1 MRLRGRYILILNT
14 VSKKTVLFTFLL
26 VAFVPTA
33 FSQQARFQTIQ
44 FRWYT
49 DEEPC
54 DRVYKSPTDRIRSL
68 REGLAH
74 RVGIIEGES
83 RTCVPRNS
91 PGYNSIY
98 GSTGTFIGRD
108 GTSNATLVG
117 DGNGGYALLVSLHSL
132 VDDDGIFESEKF
144 MFFPD
149 AVATEP
155 RLEID
160 VDEDQLV
167 KQELIGENFGVN
179 SKKVKVEDD
188 WALIPLSSPLKW
200 VGAKPGFNPKPFKL
214 TASNKEDYFSGPSK
228 KVFAVGN
235 AKPLGETQPCLS
247 RQGPY
252 DPFQLSSKN
261 ISPASLRM
269 GRDPKSYDGDTFGVA
284 SDAVPGNSGTP
295 YFSLDDGQLSIRG
308 ITSLA
313 SDLHEDYY
321 PAEIQG
327 RRRHTA
333 VTMISDKVIEA
344 YKRAMDISRG
354 SRQSSKQG
362 K

>member
-1 MRLRGRYILILNT
+1 MRLRDRYILILNA

-44 FRWYT
+44 YRWYT

-117 DGNGGYALLVSLHSL
+117 DSNKGYALLVNRHGI
-132 VDDDGIFESEKF
+132 VNKDGVMTGDKF
-144 MFFPD
+144 MYFPD
-149 AVATEP
+149 ATATEP
-155 RLEID
+155 RIELYID
-160 VDEDQLV
+160 QDQLV
-167 KQELIGENFGVN
+167 REGLIGANFGIK
-179 SKKVKVEDD
+179 SGQVKVEDD
-188 WALIPLSSPLKW
+188 WVLIPLPSPIPW
-200 VGAKPGFNPKPFKL
+200 VGARPGFKPTPFDLVASTKSEL
-214 TASNKEDYFSGPSK
+214 TSKNGPSL
-228 KVFAVGN
+228 FAVGN
-235 AKPLGETQPCLS
+235 AQPLGKNQACLS

-252 DPFQLSSKN
+252 KPFELSEKD
-261 ISPASLRM
+261 ISRHSRNNGQSPN
-269 GRDPKSYDGDTFGVA
+269 SYAGETVGVD
-284 SDAVPGNSGTP
+284 SDALPGNSGTP
-295 YFSLDDGQLSIRG
+295 YFSLEGNKLQLRG
-308 ITSLA
+308 ITSGV
-313 SDLHEDYY
+313 SDTLDDYS
-321 PAEIQG
+321 PKVVQG
-327 RRRHTA
+327 IRRHTSI
-333 VTMISDKVIEA
+333 TLISEDIVKA
-344 YKRAMDISRG
+344 YKRALELGAR
-354 SRQSSKQG
+354 
-362 K
+362 